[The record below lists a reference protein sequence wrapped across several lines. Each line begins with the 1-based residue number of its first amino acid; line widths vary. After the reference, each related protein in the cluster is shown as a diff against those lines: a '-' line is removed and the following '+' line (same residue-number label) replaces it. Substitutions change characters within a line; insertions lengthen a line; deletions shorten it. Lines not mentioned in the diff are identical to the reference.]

1 MRAPLSASDVMRTAR
16 VAGPGGGSLSRGHM
30 NCRLPWLA
38 LLLAL
43 CACARNPVTGKRELS
58 LVSKGDEVAIGQQ
71 AAKDVQ
77 QSIGLV
83 ANPQLQQYVS
93 NIGAPMAKRS
103 ERPELP
109 WTFQVVDDPTVNAF
123 ALPGGP
129 VFVTRGLMAHLNSEA
144 ELAAVIGH
152 EIGHITAKH
161 SVKMIS
167 KAQLAQLGLGVGA
180 IIEPDL
186 AKYGQLASAGLQLLF
201 LKYGRDAEYQA
212 DDLGFRYM
220 VDQGYDAREMT
231 DVFTTLGKVGE
242 AAGASKL
249 PTWLSTHPHPEDRLE
264 RTRERLGQ
272 LGTPRGTAKV
282 AQAEYLRML
291 QGMTYGENPRQGFF
305 RGNQF
310 LHPDLRFQLDFP
322 QGWKTANQTQAVLGV
337 SPQQDALVGLGTV
350 GGGLSPEQAMQQF
363 FAQQGVLPLEA
374 PGAGLPSNARY
385 FEAQTEQGA
394 IRGLTAFVPWRGGT
408 LQLVGYTV
416 AAQLPRY
423 DPAFRAT
430 FTSFRELTDATALAV
445 QPAKLELV
453 TLDQAMT
460 LEQFQSRYP
469 STIPMAELVLI
480 NGVQPGETLAA
491 GRLVKRVTG
500 GVAPTRQ

>member
-1 MRAPLSASDVMRTAR
+1 
-16 VAGPGGGSLSRGHM
+16 
-30 NCRLPWLA
+30 
-38 LLLAL
+38 
-43 CACARNPVTGKRELS
+43 
-58 LVSKGDEVAIGQQ
+58 
-71 AAKDVQ
+71 
-77 QSIGLV
+77 
-83 ANPQLQQYVS
+83 
-93 NIGAPMAKRS
+93 
-103 ERPELP
+103 
-109 WTFQVVDDPTVNAF
+109 
-123 ALPGGP
+123 
-129 VFVTRGLMAHLNSEA
+129 
-144 ELAAVIGH
+144 
-152 EIGHITAKH
+152 
-161 SVKMIS
+161 
-167 KAQLAQLGLGVGA
+167 
-180 IIEPDL
+180 
-186 AKYGQLASAGLQLLF
+186 
-201 LKYGRDAEYQA
+201 
-212 DDLGFRYM
+212 
-220 VDQGYDAREMT
+220 
-231 DVFTTLGKVGE
+231 
-242 AAGASKL
+242 
-249 PTWLSTHPHPEDRLE
+249 
-264 RTRERLGQ
+264 
-272 LGTPRGTAKV
+272 
-282 AQAEYLRML
+282 
-291 QGMTYGENPRQGFF
+291 MTYGENPRQGFF

-363 FAQQGVLPLEA
+363 FAQQGIVPLDVV
-374 PGAGLPSNARY
+374 GAGLPSNARY

-416 AAQLPRY
+416 AAQLPQY

-430 FTSFRELTDATALAV
+430 FTSFRELTDAAALAV

-500 GVAPTRQ
+500 GVAPAKQ

>member
-1 MRAPLSASDVMRTAR
+1 VKLTVR
-16 VAGPGGGSLSRGHM
+16 VASPGDTPYPVGHM
-30 NCRLPWLA
+30 NCRLPWLL

-58 LVSKGDEVAIGQQ
+58 LVSQGDEVAIGQQ

-83 ANPQLQQYVS
+83 ANPQLQQYVF
-93 NIGAPMAKRS
+93 NIGTSMARRS
-103 ERPELP
+103 ERPDLP
-109 WTFQVVDDPTVNAF
+109 WTFQVVDDPAVNAF

-152 EIGHITAKH
+152 EVGHITAKH

-186 AKYGQLASAGLQLLF
+186 AKYGQLAAAGLQLLF
-201 LKYGRDAEYQA
+201 LKYGRDAENQA

-220 VDQGYDAREMT
+220 IEQGYDAREMA
-231 DVFTTLGKVGE
+231 DVFVTLGKVGE
-242 AAGASKL
+242 TSGSGRL
-249 PTWLSTHPHPEDRLE
+249 PTWLSTHPNPEDRLE
-264 RTRERLGQ
+264 KTRERLARI
-272 LGTPRGTAKV
+272 GTPQEGRKT

-291 QGMTYGENPRQGFF
+291 QGMTYGENPRLGFF
-305 RGNQF
+305 RGNLF
-310 LHPDLRFQLDFP
+310 LHPDLRFQLEFP

-337 SPQQDALVGLGTV
+337 SPRQDALVGLGTV
-350 GGGLSPEQAMQQF
+350 AGLSPEQAMRQF
-363 FAQQGVLPLEA
+363 FTQQGVAPLNMV
-374 PGAGLPSNARY
+374 GVGLPPATSY
-385 FEAQTEQGA
+385 FEAQTEQGV
-394 IRGLTAFVPWRGGT
+394 IRGLTTFLPWRGGT

-416 AAQLPRY
+416 ATQLPQY

-430 FTSFRELTDATALAV
+430 FSSFRELADPAALAV
-445 QPAKLELV
+445 QPARLELV

-460 LEQFQSRYP
+460 LEQFQARYP
-469 STIPMAELVLI
+469 SSIPLAELALI
-480 NGVQPGETLAA
+480 NGVQPGESLAA
-491 GRLVKRVTG
+491 GRMVKQVTG
-500 GVAPTRQ
+500 GVAPGR

>member
-1 MRAPLSASDVMRTAR
+1 
-16 VAGPGGGSLSRGHM
+16 M
-30 NCRLPWLA
+30 NRRLPWLP

-43 CACARNPVTGKRELS
+43 AACARNPVTGKRELS

-83 ANPQLQQYVS
+83 ASPQLQQYVA
-93 NIGAPMAKRS
+93 NVGMPMAKRS

-129 VFVTRGLMAHLNSEA
+129 IFVTRGILAHLNSEA
-144 ELAAVIGH
+144 ELAAVLGH

-161 SVKMIS
+161 SVKQIS

-186 AKYGQLASAGLQLLF
+186 AKYGQLAAAGLQLLF
-201 LKYGRDAEYQA
+201 LKYGRDAENQA
-212 DDLGFRYM
+212 DELGFGYM
-220 VDQGYDAREMT
+220 LEQGYDAREMT
-231 DVFTTLGKVGE
+231 DVFVALGKAGE
-242 AAGASKL
+242 ASGAGRL
-249 PTWLSTHPHPEDRLE
+249 PTWLSTHPNPEDRLE
-264 RTRERLGQ
+264 KTRERLAR
-272 LGTPRGTAKV
+272 LGAPQEGRKT

-291 QGMTYGENPRQGFF
+291 QGLAYGENPRQGFF
-305 RGNQF
+305 RGNLF
-310 LHPDLRFQLDFP
+310 LHPDLRFQLEFP

-350 GGGLSPEQAMQQF
+350 GGLSADQAMQQF
-363 FAQQGVLPLEA
+363 FAQPAVRPLDA
-374 PGAGLPSNARY
+374 LAAGLPPGTRY
-385 FEAQTEQGA
+385 FEAQTEQG
-394 IRGLTAFVPWRGGT
+394 IVRGLTAFLSWRGGT

-416 AAQLPRY
+416 ATQLPQY
-423 DPAFRAT
+423 DAAFRAT
-430 FTSFRELTDATALAV
+430 FASFRELTDPAALAA
-445 QPAKLELV
+445 QPARLELV

-469 STIPMAELVLI
+469 STIPLAELALI
-480 NGVQPGETLAA
+480 NGVQPGATLPA

-500 GVAPTRQ
+500 GVSPKP

>member
-1 MRAPLSASDVMRTAR
+1 
-16 VAGPGGGSLSRGHM
+16 M
-30 NCRLPWLA
+30 NRRLLCVS

-71 AAKDVQ
+71 ASKDVQ

-93 NIGAPMAKRS
+93 NIGMPMARSS

-109 WTFQVVDDPTVNAF
+109 WTFQVVDDPAVNAF

-129 VFVTRGLMAHLNSEA
+129 VFVTRGLMAHMNSEA

-152 EIGHITAKH
+152 EVGHITAKH
-161 SVKMIS
+161 SVKQIS

-186 AKYGQLASAGLQLLF
+186 AKYGQLAAAGLQLLF
-201 LKYGRDAEYQA
+201 LKYGRDAENQA

-220 VDQGYDAREMT
+220 IEQGYDPREMA
-231 DVFTTLGKVGE
+231 DVFATLGKVGE
-242 AAGASKL
+242 ASGAGRL
-249 PTWLSTHPHPEDRLE
+249 PTWLSTHPNPEDRME
-264 RTRERLGQ
+264 KTQERLARV
-272 LGTPRGTAKV
+272 GTPLEGRKV

-291 QGMTYGENPRQGFF
+291 QGLPYGENPRLGFF

-310 LHPDLRFQLDFP
+310 LHPDLRFQMEFP

-350 GGGLSPEQAMQQF
+350 GGLSPEQAMKQF
-363 FAQQGVLPLEA
+363 FAQQGIVPLNMT
-374 PGAGLPSNARY
+374 GAGLPPATSY

-394 IRGLTAFVPWRGGT
+394 IRGLTTFLSWRGGT

-416 AAQLPRY
+416 APQLPQY

-430 FTSFRELTDATALAV
+430 FSSFRELTDAAALAV
-445 QPAKLELV
+445 QPARLELV

-460 LEQFQSRYP
+460 LEQFQARYP
-469 STIPMAELVLI
+469 SSIPLAELALI

-491 GRLVKRVTG
+491 GRMVKRVTG
-500 GVAPTRQ
+500 GVAPTR